1 MKKLSFCVPVYNREE
16 KIEKCLLSLI
26 NQTEPE
32 ENYEIIV
39 VDDCSTDGTF
49 EKVQSIFEEEGFKN
63 YKLYKLDENSGNA
76 SIPRNTAAEHAE
88 GEYLFFV
95 DSDDFVAKEL
105 VTHLY
110 DFAKINNSDI
120 IYPKYAKGNEDD
132 IKGNVPRSFAKHGSI
147 GNADIIENNMLNAL
161 SVLKAFK
168 KSEWDRLNLKFDK
181 DVLIGED
188 MLVTAR
194 FLFNTKVH
202 SVLADQPYYF
212 IVHHADERLT
222 SSKQS
227 KNRTFENYKE
237 ILNIIYEGELGDQN
251 FKDRA
256 AAAFVDRIMN
266 FGIGNTLNYLIH
278 IHKTKVHNDW
288 LELFADLFNSS
299 FPERAEEYVNER
311 FYNRLRA
318 YRQKDGNAVLL
329 AYQSELQQLKIDEL
343 ERKINALTK
352 KDNSFINR
360 NKKRVKRKL
369 KTVAKTAYNKL
380 K

>member
-76 SIPRNTAAEHAE
+76 SMPRNTAAEHAE

-105 VTHLY
+105 VTNIY
-110 DFAKINNSDI
+110 NFAKKNDSDI
-120 IYPKYAKGNEDD
+120 VFPKYAKGNKEG
-132 IKGNVPRSFAKHGSI
+132 INVPGAFAQHGSLKR
-147 GNADIIENNMLNAL
+147 ADIVDNQLLYAL

-168 KSEWDRLNLKFDK
+168 KSEWERLNLKFNK
-181 DVLIGED
+181 DILIGED
-188 MLVTAR
+188 MLVTTK

-212 IVHHADERLT
+212 IVHHTDERLT
-222 SSKQS
+222 SSSQPKE
-227 KNRTFENYKE
+227 RTFQNYKE
-237 ILNIIYEGELGDQN
+237 IFDIIYEGEYGSSE

-256 AAAFVDRIMN
+256 AARFVNRLMHY
-266 FGIGNTLNYLIH
+266 GIGSKIHFLN
-278 IHKTKVHNDW
+278 HNHDTDDQNYW
-288 LELFADLFNSS
+288 LELFADLYNNS
-299 FPERAEEYVNER
+299 FPERAEKFINKR

-318 YRQKDGNAVLL
+318 FRMKDANAVRL
-329 AYQSELQQLKIDEL
+329 AYQSELQQLKISEL
-343 ERKINALTK
+343 EQKLNELIGEKNSNSNLNHKTDNKLTK
-352 KDNSFINR
+352 L
-360 NKKRVKRKL
+360 KRVLKRKL
-369 KTVAKTAYNKL
+369 K
-380 K
+380 